1 MKKLFVVGLTA
12 GIGCGASTVAR
23 MLEKKGFEIISAD
36 KISRSIFKPNSL
48 AWRKAVRV
56 FGKRILDRNCEIDRN
71 SLGSAAFANK
81 KGLSMLNKIAHP
93 CIIKAIKLRL
103 EKLEKQ
109 GAKLV
114 VLDAPLLVEAHMLSM
129 IDFLVVVKADFATR
143 VKRIV
148 QRDFFYPEEAVK
160 RINAQIPLEKKLALA
175 DFVIDNNGKLAETR
189 KQVEKLSLKLKKLVK
204 KNE

>member
-1 MKKLFVVGLTA
+1 MFVVGLTA
-12 GIGCGASTVAR
+12 GIGCGATTVAK
-23 MLEKKGFEIISAD
+23 MLAKKGFEIISAD
-36 KISRSIFKPNSL
+36 KISRSVFRPNSL

-56 FGKRILDRNCEIDRN
+56 FGKKILDKNCEIDRRA
-71 SLGSAAFANK
+71 LGSAAFASK
-81 KGLSMLNKIAHP
+81 KCLSMLNKIAHP
-93 CIIKAIKLRL
+93 IIIKEIKYRL
-103 EKLEKQ
+103 KQFEKQ
-109 GAKLV
+109 GAKIV
-114 VLDAPLLVEAHMLSM
+114 VLDAPLLVEAKMLSTV
-129 IDFLVVVKADFATR
+129 DFLVVVKADFATR